1 MLRVARMASTMT
13 FVVVAVLSWA
23 QCILMEMT
31 LPHGATA
38 TISLDVGQTSLSKA
52 QILGDLQGSGSS
64 RHHHHQVSLPPSGD
78 RSGIGWGA
86 PA

>member
-38 TISLDVGQTSLSKA
+38 TISLDVGQTSLS
-52 QILGDLQGSGSS
+52 
-64 RHHHHQVSLPPSGD
+64 
-78 RSGIGWGA
+78 
-86 PA
+86 